1 MLWWIQEWD
10 RIILTKYK
18 GWNVDLA
25 DRLVNALYLL
35 HQWTEGT
42 SRKYM
47 LITCACLV
55 AGIFLV
61 AFISNS
67 YEDESIKEISTYLI
81 DGILILG
88 GVALGIFI
96 ITTKLNKLQEK
107 VWLNHNIPM

>member
-1 MLWWIQEWD
+1 M
-10 RIILTKYK
+10 T
-18 GWNVDLA
+18 

-42 SRKYM
+42 LRKYM

-67 YEDESIKEISTYLI
+67 YENESIKEISTYLI
-81 DGILILG
+81 DGIMVLG
-88 GVALGIFI
+88 GVALGVFI
-96 ITTKLNKLQEK
+96 ITSKLDKLQEK
-107 VWLNHNIPM
+107 V